1 LPKGSSLSERKSQL
15 YFASCMDKNKT
26 IEELGAKPLLDLLK
40 LNFSDWSISNQ
51 STSKFDLQTYIENL
65 KMLGINAFFS
75 VWVGEDDRNSSAN
88 ILQIDQS
95 GLGLPERDYYLN
107 KSITEDKVLKAY
119 LKYLTKVGV
128 LLGEE
133 ENSTRQQMIDV
144 IEFETQI
151 ANKKL

>member
-1 LPKGSSLSERKSQL
+1 
-15 YFASCMDKNKT
+15 MDKNKT

-88 ILQIDQS
+88 ILQVS
-95 GLGLPERDYYLN
+95 
-107 KSITEDKVLKAY
+107 S
-119 LKYLTKVGV
+119 
-128 LLGEE
+128 
-133 ENSTRQQMIDV
+133 
-144 IEFETQI
+144 
-151 ANKKL
+151 